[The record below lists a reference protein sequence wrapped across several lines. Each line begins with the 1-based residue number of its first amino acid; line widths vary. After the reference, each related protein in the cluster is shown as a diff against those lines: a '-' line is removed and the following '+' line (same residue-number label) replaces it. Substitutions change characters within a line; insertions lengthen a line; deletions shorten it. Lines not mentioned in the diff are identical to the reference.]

1 MLNVSS
7 LSQGDA
13 DVEWK
18 FARAKLWFSYFE
30 NSSTLPVPFNLIPTP
45 NLVLS
50 LWLGMRDFLWNR
62 TQSNT
67 KENSNDELELNK
79 VRHLLWKCISSIIF
93 FFFKLNYVCYLSL
106 CSLIAAESQRRSK

>member
-1 MLNVSS
+1 MWKNKFISFFISKLTSNNLNVSS

-30 NSSTLPVPFNLIPTP
+30 QCSTLPVPFNLIPTP
-45 NLVLS
+45 NSVLS

-62 TQSNT
+62 PQNKN
-67 KENSNDELELNK
+67 KENSDNELELNK
-79 VRHLLWKCISSIIF
+79 VRHQLWCIC
-93 FFFKLNYVCYLSL
+93 V
-106 CSLIAAESQRRSK
+106 